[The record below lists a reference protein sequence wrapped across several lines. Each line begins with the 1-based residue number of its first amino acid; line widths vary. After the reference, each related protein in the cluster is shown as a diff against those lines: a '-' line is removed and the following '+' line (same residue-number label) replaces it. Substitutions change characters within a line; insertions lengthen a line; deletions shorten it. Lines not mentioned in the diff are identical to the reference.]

1 MDNTAQSEETD
12 RVGEDLEPPNISPQD
27 PLQQENDAESNAVI
41 NVNITPEETA
51 MNDTKKPETVEE
63 GEHMEETEEEEDDRE
78 DGKDEKDNRTCMLLD
93 PVIVRR
99 HDFIARDVQDFLLN
113 YPDQRDDKD
122 ITANIK
128 FYNNE
133 VRFRPYGVPIDEFH
147 ERAAGRYRL
156 LEQNHRY
163 TIPQSSPSTALI
175 I

>member
-1 MDNTAQSEETD
+1 MDNTAQSEEID
-12 RVGEDLEPPNISPQD
+12 RVGEDLEPANISPQD
-27 PLQQENDAESNAVI
+27 PSQHGNDTESNTVI
-41 NVNITPEETA
+41 DVNITPEQTA
-51 MNDTKKPETVEE
+51 MNDTKEPETVEV
-63 GEHMEETEEEEDDRE
+63 GEHMEEIEEEEDGGE
-78 DGKDEKDNRTCMLLD
+78 GGKEEKHNRTCMLLD

-99 HDFIARDVQDFLLN
+99 DFIARDVQDFLLN
-113 YPDQRDDKD
+113 YPDQRDDKN

-163 TIPQSSPSTALI
+163 TIPPETR
-175 I
+175 